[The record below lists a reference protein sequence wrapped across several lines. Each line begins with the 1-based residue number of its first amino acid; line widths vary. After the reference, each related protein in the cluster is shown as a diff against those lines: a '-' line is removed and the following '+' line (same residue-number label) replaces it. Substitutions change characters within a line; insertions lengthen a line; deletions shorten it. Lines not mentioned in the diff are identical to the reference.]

1 MCCGGKRQIV
11 GGGSAP
17 RRIPTSPATKLAPAK
32 AVVFE
37 YLGRTSLTA
46 VGPVTGKKYFFDR
59 AGARVEVDQ
68 RDRYSMAS
76 IAQLKLVT

>member
-1 MCCGGKRQIV
+1 LASSIPRL
-11 GGGSAP
+11 GS
-17 RRIPTSPATKLAPAK
+17 TSPAK